1 MNYTKKKSRKLK
13 GYFKEGKL
21 KCNKLKCKTKKNI
34 RSYKRKRWNGIV
46 RKIIKRRSTSR
57 LHTNIHYGGVR
68 GVPSSLKNSSI
79 KAAVGHATPTSSIS
93 KHEIPRHSSSSLL
106 SSSLSSHMPKC
117 MYDPFCY
124 QTNPDH
130 IKKFHHTSI
139 DDLINKL
146 NEERSNGDDTFFNYI
161 IRQTEEIL
169 RSKNDLPPKQI
180 DKLYKIHIRLQEDG
194 FPNMNVFSQIIDK
207 KNNLS

>member
-1 MNYTKKKSRKLK
+1 MNYTKKKSQ
-13 GYFKEGKL
+13 
-21 KCNKLKCKTKKNI
+21 KLKCKTKKNI

-79 KAAVGHATPTSSIS
+79 KAAVGHATPISSIS
-93 KHEIPRHSSSSLL
+93 KHEIPRHSSLLSSSLL

>member
-1 MNYTKKKSRKLK
+1 MNYTKKKSR
-13 GYFKEGKL
+13 
-21 KCNKLKCKTKKNI
+21 KLKCKTKKNI

-46 RKIIKRRSTSR
+46 RKIIKRRSTAR
-57 LHTNIHYGGVR
+57 LHTNIHYGGVC
-68 GVPSSLKNSSI
+68 GVPSSFKNFSI

-93 KHEIPRHSSSSLL
+93 KHEIPRHSSSSSSSSSSSLL

>member
-1 MNYTKKKSRKLK
+1 MNYTKKKSR
-13 GYFKEGKL
+13 
-21 KCNKLKCKTKKNI
+21 KLKCKTKKNI

-93 KHEIPRHSSSSLL
+93 KHEIPRHSSSSLLSSSLL

>member
-1 MNYTKKKSRKLK
+1 MNYTKKKSR
-13 GYFKEGKL
+13 KL

-57 LHTNIHYGGVR
+57 LHTNIHYGGVH
-68 GVPSSLKNSSI
+68 GVL
-79 KAAVGHATPTSSIS
+79 
-93 KHEIPRHSSSSLL
+93 
-106 SSSLSSHMPKC
+106 SSLSSHMPKC

-161 IRQTEEIL
+161 IRETEEIL

>member
-1 MNYTKKKSRKLK
+1 MNYTKKKSR
-13 GYFKEGKL
+13 
-21 KCNKLKCKTKKNI
+21 KLKCKTKKNI

-93 KHEIPRHSSSSLL
+93 KHEIPRHSSLLSSSLL